1 MRIYHH
7 IDEFQNALADW
18 KRYRS
23 ISEDM
28 VVSDRDTRNM
38 VLHAMMISIQSSIDI
53 AADII
58 ADGKLEK
65 PGSYREAFEILGRH
79 AIISERSVQDL
90 SDLAGFRNILV
101 HRYGDLDRGQVY
113 AVLQQDYVVLE
124 VYLSSIQ
131 QYLRKKE

>member
-79 AIISERSVQDL
+79 AIISERAVQDL